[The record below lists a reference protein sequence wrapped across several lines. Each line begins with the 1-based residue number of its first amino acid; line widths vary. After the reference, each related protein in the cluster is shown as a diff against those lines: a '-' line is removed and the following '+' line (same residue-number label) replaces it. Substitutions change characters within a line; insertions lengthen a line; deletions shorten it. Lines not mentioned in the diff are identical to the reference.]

1 MKEYESIEETLL
13 FYGVKVCEPYY
24 ISTGKENLKFPER
37 PFRMDFYAFCI
48 CISGYI
54 DLEIDN
60 KKFTVSQNGFL
71 VSAPSTVVRF
81 LSHSKNFRMK
91 LLFFDKNFLLKN
103 ISNPFFI
110 EGLNLFSDSNFTVTS
125 SDKEQSTRLILLL
138 QYLEQQTER
147 KNHRLKDVIRTIIIN
162 LLLEISIVIE
172 TENKQSIKNALS
184 DPNNIY
190 QKFKNLVQENVLS
203 HRGVQFYAEKLY
215 ISSKHLIEII
225 KKHSGKTPHVMIDE
239 TLIKITYVLL
249 GNPEKTISEIAFE
262 LGFSSTSAFGRFF
275 KKQVGI
281 SPQEFRNQ
289 LAIKK

>member
-1 MKEYESIEETLL
+1 MKSYENLKETLA
-13 FYGVKVCEPYY
+13 FYGVNCNEPYY
-24 ISTGKENLKFPER
+24 ISSGNSILKFPKKS
-37 PFRMDFYAFCI
+37 FRIDFYAFCI
-48 CISGYI
+48 CLAGNIE
-54 DLEIDN
+54 LEIDN
-60 KKFTVSQNGFL
+60 NTYNVNQNGFL
-71 VSAPSTVVRF
+71 ISAPYTIIKFKKV
-81 LSHSKNFRMK
+81 SKDFRMK
-91 LLFFDKNFLLKN
+91 LLFFDKYFLLKN

-215 ISSKHLIEII
+215 ISNKHLIEII